1 MSCTEILLVYFV
13 NNWCVRCT
21 WCNIDNIG
29 LREKNQE
36 GTNTDFGFPWSWIF
50 LPQYVF
56 VGFYV
61 PRIVTVNRFQSNL
74 FYILHDIPIC
84 LSSPFFVNLFFF
96 NAVFCVCSFL
106 VFFSQPDVVNITS
119 CTSDTSIVDKID
131 QKNFGAGHLS
141 KLIGCLPRKAKI
153 THQSLQLHLSLIYLH
168 SEISSDGVCVFF
180 SSIFY
185 LYCITFTYLHLYL
198 KSVYLS

>member
-1 MSCTEILLVYFV
+1 M
-13 NNWCVRCT
+13 
-21 WCNIDNIG
+21 
-29 LREKNQE
+29 
-36 GTNTDFGFPWSWIF
+36 
-50 LPQYVF
+50 
-56 VGFYV
+56 
-61 PRIVTVNRFQSNL
+61 NRFQSNL

-141 KLIGCLPRKAKI
+141 KLIGCLRNFFKPFCANYFSLLRKIFIDLLRKV
-153 THQSLQLHLSLIYLH
+153 LSVIL
-168 SEISSDGVCVFF
+168 F
-180 SSIFY
+180 
-185 LYCITFTYLHLYL
+185 
-198 KSVYLS
+198 